1 MKDSEGDMKLLIC
14 LFYGVFGMIVF
25 GTMASVIAKAVK
37 NFIIKIVQKIK
48 NLFSFN
54 KKVLTESQLERQ
66 EMIRRLKQLKEYED
80 VFETKSRRV
89 HVLG

>member
-1 MKDSEGDMKLLIC
+1 LKDSEGDMKLLIC